1 MGKKQQTLKIKKQ
14 NKEKSNTEHVKE
26 KTIILIIDAR
36 QVYDCSKLIN
46 YDGKIAQMVE
56 QAPWKK
62 KALSS
67 KPVKGEV
74 FLLREKQ
81 FWQDP
86 RQNLSLKG

>member
-14 NKEKSNTEHVKE
+14 NKEKSNKEHVQE
-26 KTIILIIDAR
+26 KTILLIIDAR
-36 QVYDCSKLIN
+36 QVYNWSKMFN
-46 YDGKIAQMVE
+46 FDGKIAQMVE
-56 QAPWKK
+56 QAPWKI

-67 KPVKGEV
+67 TPGKGEV